1 MPNHPAIPPQAIAAL
16 NAGRVVEAI
25 RIVRETQGLGL
36 KDAKALVDSYLV
48 LHPGLQSQIRE
59 QRAQGRARLLA
70 WVVLLGLFGWLAL
83 QFLG

>member
-1 MPNHPAIPPQAIAAL
+1 MPNHPAIPPQAVAAL
-16 NAGRVVEAI
+16 NAGRVIEAVK
-25 RIVRETQGLGL
+25 IVRETQGLGL
-36 KDAKALVDSYLV
+36 KEAKSLIDSYLV
-48 LHPGLQSQIRE
+48 LHPELQAQIRE

>member
-1 MPNHPAIPPQAIAAL
+1 MPNHPAIPPQAVAAL

-25 RIVRETQGLGL
+25 KIVRETQGLGL
-36 KDAKALVDSYLV
+36 KEAKALVDSYLV
-48 LHPGLQSQIRE
+48 LHPELQSQIRE
-59 QRAQGRARLLA
+59 QHAQGRARFVA